1 MNKLAAFSKNIVA
14 AIESQ
19 RSGALVVNLLLTQL
33 QVGQPV
39 LTTSDCWTLVGG
51 AGKPTKKNSLVYYR
65 ASSLQKT
72 AKKISEVLQNPAATD
87 WDQFNALLNTVDFAD
102 DQLQAQP
109 AYLALQGF
117 MAMKGCHAVNGSD
130 ILEFIATM
138 RPASEQPAAGSA
150 AGTEK
155 PETATGKQADT
166 VSAEAGTT
174 AGNAEAEIDL
184 AASMLADL
192 AQVDDIVGRTIAG
205 LMGLDPVVAMQKM
218 AEAWQADRA
227 RLLKEINTL
236 TAEAEAEKKP
246 VEVRAKQ
253 LAKQMI
259 AAQTKAA

>member
-14 AIESQ
+14 AMESQ

-33 QVGQPV
+33 QVGQPA
-39 LTTSDCWTLVGG
+39 LTTADCWTLVGG

-72 AKKISEVLQNPAATD
+72 AKQVSEILQQPAATD
-87 WDQFNALLNTVDFAD
+87 WDQFNTLLNAVDFAD
-102 DQLQAQP
+102 EQLQAQP

-117 MAMKGCHAVNGSD
+117 IAMKGCHACNGSD
-130 ILEFIATM
+130 IREFIATL
-138 RPASEQPAAGSA
+138 RPASEQPAAGKA
-150 AGTEK
+150 QGTESQQ
-155 PETATGKQADT
+155 TATASAPDT

-174 AGNAEAEIDL
+174 AGNTEAEIDL

-192 AQVDDIVGRTIAG
+192 ATADNIVGKTIAS
-205 LMGLDPVVAMQKM
+205 LIGLDPVVAMQKL

-236 TAEAEAEKKP
+236 EAAAEKR
-246 VEVRAKQ
+246 E
-253 LAKQMI
+253 
-259 AAQTKAA
+259 TKAA